1 MAEIISYTW
10 KVIVNSLKEKRALAL
25 TFIMPSII
33 MLVIGYVIITMGGTQ
48 TINIGIVNTDQG
60 MGNISAS
67 SAIIN
72 LLQSQKNIALVPMA
86 QGELDA
92 RMKNK
97 TIDGAL
103 IFGSTFTSDLAT
115 KKSTN
120 IKLIAEGTDQAKSL
134 TMTGVVSG
142 TVMSVAAQMQKT
154 PTAAPISINSER
166 YYGNGL
172 AATDFVSSVF
182 MGLITFALSCL
193 FAILTTT
200 SREAD
205 AKLDGARVPGPIG
218 RAIAY
223 VSGLSLFA
231 FVQALTVLL
240 YVKYLI
246 NAQMVGDIY
255 AAAFVLLLLAI
266 VGVSIGVLI
275 ASLARGDMQRI
286 SLLAISVMAQMLFGN
301 LIVPVSKFP
310 DAVRAFSYMLPMTYV
325 NDALQNIVIRGF
337 GLGDVWADWTALIII
352 AVVALA
358 LASLCLM
365 RDTGVGAIVAE
376 KDEKAI

>member
-1 MAEIISYTW
+1 MAGIISYTW
-10 KVIVNSLKEKRALAL
+10 NVIVNSLKDKRALAL
-25 TFIMPSII
+25 TFIAPSII
-33 MLVIGYVIITMGGTQ
+33 MLVIGYIIITMGSTQ
-48 TINIGIVNTDQG
+48 TINLGIVNTDQG

-67 SAIIN
+67 SAIIKG
-72 LLQSQKNIALVPMA
+72 LQSQKSIALVPMV
-86 QGELDA
+86 QDELDA

-97 TIDGAL
+97 TIDGAV

-120 IKLIAEGTDQAKSL
+120 IKLITEGTDQAKSL
-134 TMTGVVSG
+134 AMAGMVSG
-142 TVMSVAAQMQKT
+142 MAMSVAGQMQKT
-154 PTAAPISINSER
+154 PTAAPIGINSER

-172 AATDFVSSVF
+172 AATDFVSPVF
-182 MGLITFALSCL
+182 MGLITFVLSCL

-200 SREAD
+200 SRETE
-205 AKLDGARVPGPIG
+205 AKPAGSRVPGPVG

-223 VSGLSLFA
+223 FSGFSLFA

-246 NAQMVGDIY
+246 NAQMAGDIY
-255 AAAFVLLLLAI
+255 AVAFILLLLAI

-275 ASLARGDMQRI
+275 ATLARSDMQRI
-286 SLLAISVMAQMLFGN
+286 PLLAISVVAQMLFGG
-301 LIVPVSKFP
+301 LIVPISKFS
-310 DAVRAFSYMLPMTYV
+310 DAIRAFSYALPMTYV

-337 GLGDVWADWTALIII
+337 SLGDVWADWTALIVI

-358 LASLCLM
+358 LTSLCLM
-365 RDTGVGAIVAE
+365 RNTGVGAIVAK